1 MRLFLRLVRNAYIPW
16 FALRERMKPTFR
28 FAIMPLAL
36 LVNGAWAE
44 MNKTYL
50 IINDNFKGEVAVNLG
65 SNGEPCINASLLR
78 EWGIREAA
86 AMVMET
92 SPEGC
97 IRPETLSARKIEV
110 FYEPVAQ
117 LLTVDIPA
125 GVLGD
130 SKVRERWD
138 DGINAA
144 FVNYQLNYGHY
155 AGENYRDTDRHDS
168 MYADIT
174 TGVNIGPWRL
184 RYQPVYQKET
194 WDNPTWH
201 TERALAYRD
210 IKSWRAVLTMG
221 DSVTPSALFE
231 NVRFRGVSLV
241 SDSRMLPDGL
251 RQFSP
256 WIRGF
261 ARSNAEVRVRQNGEV
276 IYQTFVSP
284 GAFVLKDVYPPA
296 LEGDLT
302 VTIRESDSTE
312 TERKIPYSSMPNL
325 VYVGQWRYD
334 ASVGKYRPYY
344 GMEQEQPGFTQASL
358 SYGLPGKVTLYGGVQ
373 GANIY
378 RSAAVGIG
386 KSFNQWG
393 ALSADYSFSS
403 ANQPRRSSPDT
414 GGMVRVRYAKAFPA
428 LESSVSLM
436 AQYYPRQRY
445 RTFGEA
451 IEQQSTYWW
460 DWEDGIFVGDFD
472 DEKKYR
478 LEARYNQYLS
488 ESDSLY
494 LTLVRESRRGNQR
507 GETSIEMGYSATLGK
522 VDVSL
527 YAEYNRTSYSKD
539 QAQLG
544 LSFSLPLNALA
555 MPRMKLNYDHTLANH
570 RTDSRRVGISGT
582 LLSDYSLSYN
592 ASTSQSQQY
601 GSSQDLSADYQ
612 YNAGELR
619 VGHSQGKGYRQQN
632 LELSGSLMA
641 HQEGITL
648 GQTLGDTM
656 AIVSVSGTPG
666 IGIDNQ
672 YGVTT
677 DWRGYALV
685 SNLTPYRINSLTLDS
700 FDLPDTLELPESEQE
715 LVPTAGAIMF
725 SRFAPARKVSQGAA
739 QTSSPE

>member
-1 MRLFLRLVRNAYIPW
+1 
-16 FALRERMKPTFR
+16 MKSTFQI
-28 FAIMPLAL
+28 AVVSLGL
-36 LVNGAWAE
+36 LVNGVRAE
-44 MNKTYL
+44 INSVYL
-50 IINDNFKGEVAVNLG
+50 IINDNFQGEVAVNLG
-65 SNGEPCINASLLR
+65 RDEQPCINALLLR
-78 EWGIREAA
+78 EWGIRDA

-92 SPEGC
+92 TPEGC
-97 IRPETLSARKIEV
+97 ILPDVLSARKIGV
-110 FYEPVAQ
+110 SFDPIAQ

-125 GVLGD
+125 GMLGD
-130 SKVRERWD
+130 NKLANRWD

-144 FVNYQLNYGHY
+144 FFNYQLNYGHY
-155 AGENYRDTDRHDS
+155 AGENYRAAQRHDS
-168 MYADIT
+168 LYADVT
-174 TGVNIGPWRL
+174 AGANIGPWRL
-184 RYQPVYQKET
+184 RYQPVYQKDT
-194 WDNPTWH
+194 WGEPTWH

-210 IKSWRAVLTMG
+210 LKAWRATLTLG
-221 DSVTPSALFE
+221 DSVTPSALFD
-231 NVRFRGVSLV
+231 NVRFRGISLV

-256 WIRGF
+256 WVRGF

-325 VYVGQWRYD
+325 VYAGQWRYD
-334 ASVGKYRPYY
+334 ATVGKYQPYY
-344 GMEQEQPGFTQASL
+344 GMEEEQPSFAQASL
-358 SYGLPGKVTLYGGVQ
+358 SYGLPGKVTLYGGFQ
-373 GANIY
+373 GADIY
-378 RSAAVGIG
+378 RSAAIGIG
-386 KSFNQWG
+386 KSLNQWG
-393 ALSADYSFSS
+393 AISADYTFSS
-403 ANQPRRSSPDT
+403 ARQPRRSAPDT

-428 LESSVSLM
+428 WESSLSLM
-436 AQYYPRQRY
+436 AQYYSRQRY

-451 IEQQSTYWW
+451 IDQQSTYWW

-472 DEKKYR
+472 EEKKYR

-488 ESDSLY
+488 DSDSLY
-494 LTLVRESRRGNQR
+494 LTLVREATRGNQR
-507 GETSIEMGYSATLGK
+507 GETSIEMGFSTSLSK

-527 YAEYNRTSYSKD
+527 YAEYNRPSYGKE

-544 LSFSLPLNALA
+544 LSVSLPLNALGA
-555 MPRMKLNYDHTLANH
+555 PRMKLNYDHTLAND
-570 RTDSRRVGISGT
+570 RTDSRRIGVSGT

-592 ASTSQSQQY
+592 ASTSQSQRY
-601 GSSQDLSADYQ
+601 GSSQDVSSNYQ

-619 VGHSQGKGYRQQN
+619 AGYSQGKGYRQQN

-648 GQTLGDTM
+648 GQPLGDTM
-656 AIVSVSGTPG
+656 AIVSVPGTPG
-666 IGIDNQ
+666 IGVDNQ

-677 DWRGYALV
+677 DRRGYALI

-700 FDLPDTLELPESEQE
+700 LELPDTLELPESEQE
-715 LVPTAGAIMF
+715 VVPTAGAIMF
-725 SRFAPARKVSQGAA
+725 SRFAPARKISPDAA

>member
-1 MRLFLRLVRNAYIPW
+1 
-16 FALRERMKPTFR
+16 MKPIFHI
-28 FAIMPLAL
+28 AIMPLAL
-36 LVNGAWAE
+36 LAKGAWAE
-44 MNKTYL
+44 INSAYL
-50 IINDNFKGEVAVNLG
+50 ILNDNFKGELTVDLG
-65 SNGEPCINASLLR
+65 PDGQPCINAPLLR

-86 AMVMET
+86 TKEMAT
-92 SPEGC
+92 TAEGC
-97 IRPETLSARKIEV
+97 ILPNVLSARRIEV

-117 LLTVDIPA
+117 LLTVDIPPA
-125 GVLGD
+125 MLGD
-130 SKVRERWD
+130 SLLTGRWD
-138 DGINAA
+138 DGVTAA

-155 AGENYRDTDRHDS
+155 AGENYRNSDRHES
-168 MYADIT
+168 LYADIT
-174 TGVNIGPWRL
+174 TGANVGPWRL

-194 WDNPTWH
+194 WGNPTWH

-210 IKSWRAVLTMG
+210 IKAWRATLTLG
-221 DSVTPSALFE
+221 DSLTPSALFD
-231 NVRFRGVSLV
+231 NVRFRGISLV

-261 ARSNAEVRVRQNGEV
+261 ARSNAQVRVRQNGEL

-334 ASVGKYRPYY
+334 VSVGKYRPYY
-344 GMEQEQPGFTQASL
+344 GMEEEQPSFAQASL

-373 GANIY
+373 GADIY
-378 RSAAVGIG
+378 HSAAIGIG
-386 KSFNQWG
+386 KSLNQWG
-393 ALSADYSFSS
+393 AISADYTFSS
-403 ANQPRRSSPDT
+403 ARQPRRSTPDT
-414 GGMVRVRYAKAFPA
+414 GGMARIRYAKAFPA
-428 LESSVSLM
+428 WESSLSLM

-445 RTFGEA
+445 RTFGTA
-451 IEQQSTYWW
+451 IDQQSTYWW

-472 DEKKYR
+472 EEKKYR

-488 ESDSLY
+488 DSDSLY
-494 LTLVRESRRGNQR
+494 LTLVREATRGNQR
-507 GETSIEMGYSATLGK
+507 GETSVEMGFSATMGK
-522 VDVSL
+522 VDVTL
-527 YAEYNRTSYSKD
+527 YAEYNRPSYGKE

-544 LSFSLPLNALA
+544 LSFSLPLNALGA
-555 MPRMKLNYDHTLANH
+555 PRMKLNYDHTLAND
-570 RTDSRRVGISGT
+570 RTDSRRIGVSGT
-582 LLSDYSLSYN
+582 LLDDYSLSYN
-592 ASTSQSQQY
+592 ASTSLSQRY

-641 HQEGITL
+641 HQEGLTL
-648 GQTLGDTM
+648 GQSLGDTV

-666 IGIDNQ
+666 IGVDNQ

-685 SNLTPYRINSLTLDS
+685 GNLTPYRINSLTLDS
-700 FDLPDTLELPESEQE
+700 FELPETLELPESDQE
-715 LVPTAGAIMF
+715 VVPTAGAIMF
-725 SRFAPARKVSQGAA
+725 SRFAPARKVSPDVA
-739 QTSSPE
+739 QTNSPE

>member
-1 MRLFLRLVRNAYIPW
+1 
-16 FALRERMKPTFR
+16 MKPIFR
-28 FAIMPLAL
+28 IAIMPLAL
-36 LVNGAWAE
+36 LAKGAWAE
-44 MNKTYL
+44 VSSAYL
-50 IINDNFKGEVAVNLG
+50 IINDNFKGEVVVNLG
-65 SNGEPCINASLLR
+65 PDGQPCINTPLLR

-86 AMVMET
+86 TKEMAT
-92 SPEGC
+92 TAEGC
-97 IRPETLSARKIEV
+97 ILPNILSARSIEV

-125 GVLGD
+125 AMLGD
-130 SKVRERWD
+130 SVLAGRWD
-138 DGINAA
+138 DGIDAA

-155 AGENYRDTDRHDS
+155 AGENYRNTDRHES
-168 MYADIT
+168 LYADIT
-174 TGVNIGPWRL
+174 TGANVGPWRL

-194 WDNPTWH
+194 WGNPTWH

-210 IKSWRAVLTMG
+210 IKAWRATLTLG

-231 NVRFRGVSLV
+231 NVRFRGISLV

-261 ARSNAEVRVRQNGEV
+261 ARSNAQVRVRQNGEL

-284 GAFVLKDVYPPA
+284 GVFVLKDVYPPA

-325 VYVGQWRYD
+325 VYIGQWRYD

-344 GMEQEQPGFTQASL
+344 GMEEEQPSFVQASL

-373 GANIY
+373 GADIY
-378 RSAAVGIG
+378 HSAAIGIG
-386 KSFNQWG
+386 KSLNQWG
-393 ALSADYSFSS
+393 AISADYTFSS
-403 ANQPRRSSPDT
+403 ARQPRRATPDT
-414 GGMVRVRYAKAFPA
+414 GSMMRVRYAKAFPA
-428 LESSVSLM
+428 WESSLSLM

-445 RTFGEA
+445 RTFGTA
-451 IEQQSTYWW
+451 IDQQSTYWW
-460 DWEDGIFVGDFD
+460 DWEDGMFVGDFD
-472 DEKKYR
+472 EEKKYR

-488 ESDSLY
+488 DSDSLY
-494 LTLVRESRRGNQR
+494 LTLVREATRGNQR
-507 GETSIEMGYSATLGK
+507 GETSVEMGFSASMGK
-522 VDVSL
+522 VDVAL
-527 YAEYNRTSYSKD
+527 YAEYNRPSYGKE

-544 LSFSLPLNALA
+544 LSFSLPLNALGA
-555 MPRMKLNYDHTLANH
+555 PRMKLNYDHTLAND
-570 RTDSRRVGISGT
+570 RTDSRRIGVSGT
-582 LLSDYSLSYN
+582 LLDDYSLSYN
-592 ASTSQSQQY
+592 ASTSQSQRY

-641 HQEGITL
+641 HQEGLTL
-648 GQTLGDTM
+648 GQSLGDTV
-656 AIVSVSGTPG
+656 AIVSVPGTPG
-666 IGIDNQ
+666 IGVDNQ

-685 SNLTPYRINSLTLDS
+685 GNLTPYRINSLTLDS
-700 FDLPDTLELPESEQE
+700 FELPETLELPETDQE
-715 LVPTAGAIMF
+715 VVPTAGAIMF
-725 SRFAPARKVSQGAA
+725 SRFAPARKVSPDAA
-739 QTSSPE
+739 QTNSPE

>member
-1 MRLFLRLVRNAYIPW
+1 
-16 FALRERMKPTFR
+16 MKSTFQI
-28 FAIMPLAL
+28 AVVSLGL
-36 LVNGAWAE
+36 LVNGVRAE
-44 MNKTYL
+44 INSVYL
-50 IINDNFKGEVAVNLG
+50 IINDNFQGEVAVNLG
-65 SNGEPCINASLLR
+65 RDEQPCINALLLR
-78 EWGIREAA
+78 EWGIRDA

-92 SPEGC
+92 TPEGC
-97 IRPETLSARKIEV
+97 ILPDVLSARKIGV
-110 FYEPVAQ
+110 SFDPIAQ

-125 GVLGD
+125 GMLGD
-130 SKVRERWD
+130 NKLANRWD

-144 FVNYQLNYGHY
+144 FFNYQLNYGHY
-155 AGENYRDTDRHDS
+155 AGENYRAAQRHDS
-168 MYADIT
+168 LYADVT
-174 TGVNIGPWRL
+174 AGVNIGPWRL
-184 RYQPVYQKET
+184 RYQPVYQKDT
-194 WDNPTWH
+194 WGEPTWH

-210 IKSWRAVLTMG
+210 LKAWRATLTLG
-221 DSVTPSALFE
+221 DSVTPSALFD
-231 NVRFRGVSLV
+231 NVRFRGISLV

-256 WIRGF
+256 WVRGF

-325 VYVGQWRYD
+325 VYAGQWRYD
-334 ASVGKYRPYY
+334 ATVGKYQPYY
-344 GMEQEQPGFTQASL
+344 GMEEEQPSFAQASL
-358 SYGLPGKVTLYGGVQ
+358 SYGLPGKVTLYGGFQ
-373 GANIY
+373 GADIY
-378 RSAAVGIG
+378 RSAAIGIG
-386 KSFNQWG
+386 KSLNQWG
-393 ALSADYSFSS
+393 AISADYTFSS
-403 ANQPRRSSPDT
+403 ARQPRRSAPDT

-428 LESSVSLM
+428 WESSLSLM

-451 IEQQSTYWW
+451 IDQQSTYWW

-472 DEKKYR
+472 EEKKYR

-488 ESDSLY
+488 DSDSLY
-494 LTLVRESRRGNQR
+494 LTLVREATRGNQR
-507 GETSIEMGYSATLGK
+507 GETSIEMGFSTSLSK

-527 YAEYNRTSYSKD
+527 YAEYNRPSYGKE

-544 LSFSLPLNALA
+544 LSVSLPLNALGA
-555 MPRMKLNYDHTLANH
+555 PRMKLNYDHTLASD
-570 RTDSRRVGISGT
+570 RTDSRRIGVSGT

-592 ASTSQSQQY
+592 ASTSQSQRY
-601 GSSQDLSADYQ
+601 GSSQDVSSNYQ

-619 VGHSQGKGYRQQN
+619 AGYSQGKGYRQQN

-648 GQTLGDTM
+648 GQPLGDTM
-656 AIVSVSGTPG
+656 AIVSVPGTPG
-666 IGIDNQ
+666 IGVDNQ

-677 DWRGYALV
+677 DRRGYALI

-700 FDLPDTLELPESEQE
+700 LELPDTLELPESEQE
-715 LVPTAGAIMF
+715 VVPTAGAIMF
-725 SRFAPARKVSQGAA
+725 SRFAPARKISPDAA